1 MNIYWE
7 NVRWETEDTGAVSA
21 TLADKEHNSL
31 TLEHRDG
38 EITFRTDG
46 SPKFDT
52 AAILDITA
60 ICMVLARTSLS
71 QAAPDTAQAEASN
84 VHVPGPRQAA
94 TRHEDV
100 RPRASW

>member
-21 TLADKEHNSL
+21 TMADKEHNSL

-38 EITFRTDG
+38 MITFYTDG
-46 SPKFDT
+46 SPSFDI

-60 ICMVLARTSLS
+60 ICMVLSRTSLS
-71 QAAPDTAQAEASN
+71 QAAGVPQADAST
-84 VHVPGPRQAA
+84 VHVPGPRQAG
-94 TRHEDV
+94 TQQEDF
-100 RPRASW
+100 RPRATW